1 MFKFR
6 FYLVFLFS
14 LVLLFAYTGAVLAQD
29 VPVEQPPFTA
39 PDIGDVTQAA
49 FLALLAALSTAIAS
63 PLTAVLVSILKRVPL
78 PFVQKLTGDQANL
91 LVAVILSGLMWGA
104 QLLGLTNELNT
115 VYKLLYAILPIL
127 TGISANFLA
136 NKAVYRKIYKPA
148 AVPIAGHSN
157 SQAALKRFKARFETR
172 MAEVKP

>member
-1 MFKFR
+1 MYKFR
-6 FYLVFLFS
+6 FHLVFLFS
-14 LVLLFAYTGAVLAQD
+14 LVLLFAYTGSVLAQD

-91 LVAVILSGLMWGA
+91 IVAVILSVLTWGA
-104 QLLGLTNELNT
+104 SLLGLTDHLNT
-115 VYKLLYAILPIL
+115 IFKLLYAVLPI
-127 TGISANFLA
+127 ISGAAGNYLA
-136 NKAVYRKIYKPA
+136 NKAMYQKVYKPA
-148 AVPIAGHSN
+148 AVPIAGHSK
-157 SQAALKRFKARFETR
+157 SQAALKRFKARFANDRT
-172 MAEVKP
+172 